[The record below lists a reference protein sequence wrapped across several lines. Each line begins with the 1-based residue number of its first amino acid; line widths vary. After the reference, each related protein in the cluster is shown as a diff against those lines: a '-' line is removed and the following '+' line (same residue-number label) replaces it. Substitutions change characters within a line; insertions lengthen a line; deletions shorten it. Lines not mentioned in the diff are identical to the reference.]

1 MKKLTVVGKGAVG
14 SLAVAHFLHYTDWN
28 IEWIYDES
36 IPTASVGE
44 ATNLTV
50 PNNLNWTLDFN
61 HYDLFKMNGTA
72 KLGIS
77 KKGWSKQDYFHPFPS
92 GLTAMHFEA
101 KDLQDAIY
109 NKVKNNSK
117 LTIVNK
123 FVDNPEN
130 LDSDF
135 VMMCV
140 GSPNEITKE
149 NFITLTNIPVNAA
162 YVTQCKWDSAR
173 FNYSLTDTM
182 PNGWVF
188 GIPLQNRISIGY
200 MYDDTLTSLEEVK
213 KNVQQVFAD
222 YDLTPSDKTQNLHFQ
237 SYYRKNNFTSKVVY
251 NGNASFFLEPLEATS
266 TGFAINVIR
275 QAWDLWTGNLTV
287 EECQK
292 QYEKQIDEIES
303 MILLHYMS
311 GSIHKSKFWTKA
323 KKLATNKIKKEFINK
338 TKWAKFVL
346 DATLNLYNKESNLEL
361 GTWGYRNYQIN
372 IQGLG
377 LEKEIK
383 KLANLL

>member
-1 MKKLTVVGKGAVG
+1 MKKLTVVGRGAVG

-28 IEWIYDES
+28 IEWIYNQN

-44 ATNLTV
+44 ATNLIV

-61 HYDLFKMNGTA
+61 YYDLFKMNGTA

-92 GLTAMHFEA
+92 GLTAMHFAA

-109 NKVKNNSK
+109 NKVKTNPK
-117 LTIVNK
+117 LTIVNG

-140 GSPNEITKE
+140 GSPNEITKD
-149 NFITLTNIPVNAA
+149 NFVTLTNIPVNAA

-200 MYDDTLTSLEEVK
+200 MYDDTLTSLDQVK
-213 KNVQQVFAD
+213 KNVQQVFTD
-222 YDLTPSDKTQNLHFQ
+222 YDLTPSDKTQDLHFE
-237 SYYRKNNFTSKVVY
+237 SYYRKNNFTPKVVY

-266 TGFAINVIR
+266 TGLSVSIMR
-275 QAWDLWTGNLTV
+275 KAWDLWNGNLTV
-287 EECQK
+287 EQCQRK
-292 QYEKQIDEIES
+292 YEKEIDEIES

-311 GSIHKSKFWTKA
+311 GSVHKSKFWTKA
-323 KKLATNKIKKEFINK
+323 KKLATSKIKQEFINK
-338 TKWAKFVL
+338 SEWSQFVL
-346 DATLNLYNKESNLEL
+346 DATTNQYDKLSALEL
-361 GTWGYRNYQIN
+361 GTWGYKNYKIN
-372 IQGLG
+372 IDGLG
-377 LEKEIK
+377 LEKQIK
-383 KLANLL
+383 RLGNLL

>member
-28 IEWIYDES
+28 IEWIYDQN

-44 ATNLTV
+44 ATNLIV
-50 PNNLNWTLDFN
+50 PKNLNWTLGFRNNDIIE
-61 HYDLFKMNGTA
+61 MNGTI

-77 KKGWSKQDYFHPFPS
+77 KKGWSKKNFLHFFEL
-92 GLTAMHFEA
+92 GNVAMHFAA
-101 KDLQDAIY
+101 KDLQEAIY
-109 NKVKNNSK
+109 NKVKDNPR
-117 LTIVNK
+117 LTISNQH
-123 FVDNPEN
+123 VDNPED

-140 GSPNEITKE
+140 GSPNKITKD
-149 NFITLTNIPVNAA
+149 NFVTLTNIPVNAA

-200 MYDDTLTSLEEVK
+200 MYDDTLTSLEQVK
-213 KNVQQVFAD
+213 KDVEQVFAD
-222 YDLTPSDKTQNLHFQ
+222 YDLTPSDKTQDLHFE
-237 SYYRKNNFTSKVVY
+237 SYYRKKNFTSKVVY

-266 TGFAINVIR
+266 TGLSVSIMR
-275 QAWDLWTGNLTV
+275 KAWDLWNGNLTIEQC
-287 EECQK
+287 EEK
-292 QYEKQIDEIES
+292 YKKEIDDIES

-323 KKLATNKIKKEFINK
+323 KKLATSKIKKEFINK
-338 TKWAKFVL
+338 SQWSQFVL
-346 DATLNLYNKESNLEL
+346 DAITNKYDKESSLEL
-361 GTWGYRNYQIN
+361 GTWGYKNYKIN
-372 IQGLG
+372 IDGLG
-377 LEKEIK
+377 LQNQIK
-383 KLANLL
+383 KLGR

>member
-28 IEWIYDES
+28 IEWIFDEN

-44 ATNLTV
+44 ATNLIV

-92 GLTAMHFEA
+92 GLTAMHFAA

-109 NKVKNNSK
+109 NKVKTNPK
-117 LTIVNK
+117 LTIVNG

-140 GSPNEITKE
+140 GSPNEITKD
-149 NFITLTNIPVNAA
+149 NFVTLTNIPVNAA
-162 YVTQCKWDSAR
+162 YVTQCKWDLAR

-200 MYDDTLTSLEEVK
+200 MYDNTLTSLDQVK
-213 KNVQQVFAD
+213 KDVQQVFAD
-222 YDLTPSDKTQNLHFQ
+222 YNLTPSDKTQDLHFE

-266 TGFAINVIR
+266 TGLSVSIMR
-275 QAWDLWTGNLTV
+275 KAWDLWNGNLTV
-287 EECQK
+287 EQCQQK
-292 QYEKQIDEIES
+292 YEKEIDEIES

-311 GSIHKSKFWTKA
+311 GSSHKSKFWTKA
-323 KKLATNKIKKEFINK
+323 KKLATSKIEQEFINK
-338 TKWAKFVL
+338 SKWSRFVL
-346 DATLNLYNKESNLEL
+346 DATTNQYDKASELEL
-361 GTWGYRNYQIN
+361 GSWGYKNYRIN
-372 IQGLG
+372 IDGLG
-377 LEKEIK
+377 LEKKIK
-383 KLANLL
+383 KLGGVT